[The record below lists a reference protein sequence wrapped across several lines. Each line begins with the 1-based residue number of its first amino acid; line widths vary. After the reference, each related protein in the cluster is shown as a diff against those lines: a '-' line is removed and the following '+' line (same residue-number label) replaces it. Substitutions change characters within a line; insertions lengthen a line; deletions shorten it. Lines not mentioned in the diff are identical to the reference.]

1 LLLLAAVGCKRK
13 PEAGPLTPEGNP
25 APPPTAARAL
35 YDRAKVELDA
45 KAYAKAVE
53 DFTKATTATVDPD
66 LRVNAWLGLGA
77 AYGELGDNAH
87 AVAAYEQVTVLK
99 PDDPDAWR
107 VLAEGLAA
115 DGKREREATA
125 IEHVIALDP
134 DDLSAY
140 LDLAGLDVAVGKAD
154 ASKDV
159 YVRYE
164 TRRREAVM
172 QLGKSKEP
180 AARVAAAEALGGARD
195 AGTARALVLAL
206 TDKDAGVRI
215 ACAESLGRIG
225 VDIDPD
231 VRPALQALLKK
242 EPDAKVRAAV
252 EDALRLVQR

>member
-1 LLLLAAVGCKRK
+1 
-13 PEAGPLTPEGNP
+13 
-25 APPPTAARAL
+25 
-35 YDRAKVELDA
+35 
-45 KAYAKAVE
+45 
-53 DFTKATTATVDPD
+53 
-66 LRVNAWLGLGA
+66 
-77 AYGELGDNAH
+77 
-87 AVAAYEQVTVLK
+87 VLK

-125 IEHVIALDP
+125 LEHVIALDP